1 MLFLF
6 SITSGLFLGWSLG
19 ANDAANIFGSA
30 VGSRMVRFRTAAIVA
45 SIFVVLGAVVQGQG
59 ASDTLSDLGRVDALA
74 GAFTV
79 SFCAAFTV
87 YLMTRRGLPVS
98 TGQAVVGGILGW
110 TVFTGHTTD
119 YRVLLQIVGS
129 WVSGPI
135 LGMAFSA
142 LLFVLFRWWLRK
154 LRIHVVVLDSY
165 LRSALIVVGAFGAYS
180 LGANNIA
187 NVMGVFVPS
196 APQVMLD
203 FGLFSLNGTQLLF
216 LVGGL
221 AIATGIYTYSR
232 KVMNTVGSGIQSLT
246 PEAAVVVVLSLA
258 LVLFVFSSSSLSIGL
273 QAIGLPALPLVPVSS
288 TQVVVGAVL
297 GIGLVKGAREIKP
310 RLLGGIALGWIATP
324 LIAGLLTWFSLF
336 FMQNVFKQEVTAAIP
351 PSAPQLAQVS
361 GSLNTTP
368 VIKLSWMLL
377 LIVLVLVV
385 AILLYY
391 IVYHQKRRLI
401 AENELL
407 MQQNQLYHTQ
417 KRLGDL
423 EVQTVQAE
431 NLILGQKLEA
441 KRRELI
447 QMALNISEQWS
458 FLSELNERTQHVIE
472 ATHDEKAAAELKQ
485 MSVMVSQR
493 MSFSREME
501 AFYGQVETVH
511 KDFQEKLNARFP
523 GLTEQE
529 KRLSVMLRM
538 NLSTKEIAALLNIS
552 PKSAETSRYRLRKR
566 LGLAQGENLNDFF
579 NNL

>member
-1 MLFLF
+1 MFFLF

-45 SIFVVLGAVVQGQG
+45 SFFVVLGAVVQGQG
-59 ASDTLSDLGRVDALA
+59 ASDTLSDLGRVNALA

-79 SFCAAFTV
+79 SLCAAFTV

-98 TGQAVVGGILGW
+98 TGQAVVGGIVGW
-110 TVFTGHTTD
+110 SLFTGNSAD

-129 WVSGPI
+129 WISGPL

-142 LLFVLFRWWLRK
+142 MLFVFFRWWLRK

-165 LRSALIVVGAFGAYS
+165 LRTALIVVGAFGAYS

-196 APQVMLD
+196 APLVLID

-221 AIATGIYTYSR
+221 AIATGIFSYSR
-232 KVMNTVGSGIQSLT
+232 KVMDTVGSGIQSLT

-258 LVLFVFSSSSLSIGL
+258 LVLFIFSSTSLSEGL
-273 QAIGLPALPLVPVSS
+273 KAIGLPSLPLVPISS
-288 TQVVVGAVL
+288 TQVVVGSVL

-310 RLLGGIALGWIATP
+310 RMLGGIALGWVATP
-324 LIAGLLTWFSLF
+324 MIAGLLTWFSLF
-336 FMQNVFKQEVTAAIP
+336 FMQNVFRQEVADVMSHPRQQEPIISGEIA
-351 PSAPQLAQVS
+351 VS
-361 GSLNTTP
+361 P
-368 VIKLSWMLL
+368 VINLSWVMLF
-377 LIVLVLVV
+377 IVLAIVV

-391 IVYHQKRRLI
+391 IVYQQKKRLV

-423 EVQTVQAE
+423 EVQAVQAD
-431 NLILGQKLEA
+431 NLILNQKLEA

-447 QMALNISEQWS
+447 QMALNISEQWG
-458 FLSELNERTQHVIE
+458 FLSELNERIQNLIQ
-472 ATHDEKAAAELKQ
+472 ATHDENAVAALKQ
-485 MSVMVSQR
+485 ISVIVSQR
-493 MSFSREME
+493 MSFSREMD

-511 KDFQEKLNARFP
+511 KDFQEKLNAKYP

-529 KRLSVMLRM
+529 KRLAVLLRM

-552 PKSAETSRYRLRKR
+552 PKSAETARYRLRKR
-566 LGLAQGENLNDFF
+566 LGLALGENLYHFF

>member
-1 MLFLF
+1 M
-6 SITSGLFLGWSLG
+6 
-19 ANDAANIFGSA
+19 
-30 VGSRMVRFRTAAIVA
+30 
-45 SIFVVLGAVVQGQG
+45 
-59 ASDTLSDLGRVDALA
+59 
-74 GAFTV
+74 
-79 SFCAAFTV
+79 
-87 YLMTRRGLPVS
+87 
-98 TGQAVVGGILGW
+98 
-110 TVFTGHTTD
+110 
-119 YRVLLQIVGS
+119 
-129 WVSGPI
+129 
-135 LGMAFSA
+135 
-142 LLFVLFRWWLRK
+142 
-154 LRIHVVVLDSY
+154 
-165 LRSALIVVGAFGAYS
+165 
-180 LGANNIA
+180 
-187 NVMGVFVPS
+187 
-196 APQVMLD
+196 
-203 FGLFSLNGTQLLF
+203 
-216 LVGGL
+216 
-221 AIATGIYTYSR
+221 
-232 KVMNTVGSGIQSLT
+232 
-246 PEAAVVVVLSLA
+246 
-258 LVLFVFSSSSLSIGL
+258 
-273 QAIGLPALPLVPVSS
+273 
-288 TQVVVGAVL
+288 VGAVL

-336 FMQNVFKQEVTAAIP
+336 FMQNVFKQDVTAAIP
-351 PSAPQLAQVS
+351 PSAPQLDPVS
-361 GSLNTTP
+361 GSLITTP
-368 VIKLSWMLL
+368 VINLSWMLL
-377 LIVLVLVV
+377 LIGLVLVV

-391 IVYHQKRRLI
+391 IVNQLKRRLI

-447 QMALNISEQWS
+447 QMALNISEQWG
-458 FLSELNERTQHVIE
+458 FLSELNERIQLVIE
-472 ATHDEKAAAELKQ
+472 ATHDEKAARDLKQ

-566 LGLAQGENLNDFF
+566 LSLAQGENLNTFF